1 MAWQGKGLGQVSGE
15 EWTGRQG
22 GMRLHALEFI
32 IRPPHARSLS
42 RSLTLTHSLPS
53 FLFLSHAYRNQVD
66 AAADQNRALSVV
78 SDSGQHPTAAAAAS
92 WQNWKPVCIIMR
104 QFV

>member
-1 MAWQGKGLGQVSGE
+1 
-15 EWTGRQG
+15 
-22 GMRLHALEFI
+22 MRLHALEFI
-32 IRPPHARSLS
+32 IRPPLVPSLS
-42 RSLTLTHSLPS
+42 HSLSLSPS
-53 FLFLSHAYRNQVD
+53 LFLPHCARNQVD

-78 SDSGQHPTAAAAAS
+78 SDSGQHPTAAASEDAAAAAAAAS

>member
-1 MAWQGKGLGQVSGE
+1 MACACTRSNLLLGL
-15 EWTGRQG
+15 
-22 GMRLHALEFI
+22 RLSPLLVTL
-32 IRPPHARSLS
+32 SLS
-42 RSLTLTHSLPS
+42 PS
-53 FLFLSHAYRNQVD
+53 LFLPHCARNQVD

-78 SDSGQHPTAAAAAS
+78 SDSGQHPTAAASEDAAATAAAAS